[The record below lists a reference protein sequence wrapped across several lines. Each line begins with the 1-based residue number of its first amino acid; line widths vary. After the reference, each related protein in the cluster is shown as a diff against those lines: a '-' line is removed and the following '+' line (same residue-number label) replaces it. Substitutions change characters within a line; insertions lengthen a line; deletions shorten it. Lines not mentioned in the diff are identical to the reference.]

1 MIAHLVKCKFLWLN
15 LKFVFCTH
23 HFQQLKS
30 VLYGVFC
37 WFFYLCAS
45 NIGACNIFFFYVKL
59 VYWNLMVRMN
69 LAIRWVFEPFIF
81 AYAGVRTRST
91 ISITNLHTKFISR
104 DVSAF
109 LLIIAILR
117 VLNLNICDVFFVLIE
132 VPKFFMQW
140 CLRFF
145 Y

>member
-30 VLYGVFC
+30 VLYGVF
-37 WFFYLCAS
+37 YLCAS
-45 NIGACNIFFFYVKL
+45 DIGACNIFFFYVKL

-69 LAIRWVFEPFIF
+69 LAIRWIFEPFIF
-81 AYAGVRTRST
+81 AYDRRARST

-104 DVSAF
+104 DVSALFVYCCNFTGAKFEYLWRF
-109 LLIIAILR
+109 L
-117 VLNLNICDVFFVLIE
+117 CSHE

-140 CLRFF
+140 CLRFLF